1 MRTIANL
8 LTSLIVA
15 VWIGVIA
22 IVAIQNFTPVSLRF
36 LAFESIQLPL
46 GIVLAFGVGVGL
58 IGGAIAP
65 VLWQLASSQQ
75 TLAGDDEF

>member
-65 VLWQLASSQQ
+65 LLWQLASSQQ